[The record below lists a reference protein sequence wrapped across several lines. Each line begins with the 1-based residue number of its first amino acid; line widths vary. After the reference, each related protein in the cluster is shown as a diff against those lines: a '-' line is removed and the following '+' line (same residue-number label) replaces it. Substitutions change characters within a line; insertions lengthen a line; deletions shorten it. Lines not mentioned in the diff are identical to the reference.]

1 MKNKNANMRYRFLKS
16 LNWVQVYQQPNVAKI
31 YNSYFDSSKRSY
43 FSVKK
48 NAIKLLK
55 DRIRLDKWPLTNFDL
70 MSVASTITQIK
81 LIKYIT
87 KSKVC

>member
-31 YNSYFDSSKRSY
+31 YNSYFESSRRSY

-87 KSKVC
+87 KSKVR